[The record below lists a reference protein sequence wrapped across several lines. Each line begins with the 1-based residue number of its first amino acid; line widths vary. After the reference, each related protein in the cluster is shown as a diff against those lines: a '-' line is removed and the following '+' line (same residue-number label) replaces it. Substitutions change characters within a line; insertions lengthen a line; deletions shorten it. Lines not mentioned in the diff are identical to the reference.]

1 MKDNA
6 PQQTSTRGTT
16 GISLLGYILGGAS
29 FIPLI
34 GVLFGIAAIV
44 VGATSRKKVP
54 AILGACG
61 IVFTLVLYGS
71 LIYFGLYASF
81 GPWAALRRPLAV
93 QILDTTKGKKS
104 SIRPTIPGSPET
116 WKSYSATI
124 RATRS
129 SRSIPGLMPSATR
142 LALTGPSIFGVAAR
156 NGTAG
161 NDDDILPSR

>member
-1 MKDNA
+1 MNDNA

-71 LIYFGLYASF
+71 LIYFGLYASY

-93 QILDTTKGKKS
+93 QIVDTTKGKIVIYQANNS
-104 SIRPTIPGSPET
+104 RLPRDLEELQRYYPGDPIFTLDPWSHALIYTPRT
-116 WKSYSATI
+116 DRTFDL
-124 RATRS
+124 RS
-129 SRSIPGLMPSATR
+129 S
-142 LALTGPSIFGVAAR
+142 GPDGI
-156 NGTAG
+156 AG
-161 NDDDILPSR
+161 NDDDVLPSR